1 MENYDETTFEP
12 VETQEAD
19 TTEEAIVTPVVPEK
33 DEPKIELEVEP
44 KEGETVPETIEEP
57 KVTPAKDSTKDN
69 DAVRYEYQQ
78 SRADKLEREM
88 AELRSKLEPPP
99 KEDAPPVDPGENA
112 DPLDAIKYSREM
124 SNYTL
129 KQIQKMNE
137 KATQT
142 ETQKQEAD
150 KQLAFRNYSIA
161 KLTEVNKSPQKS
173 TQIVNFFANSEHLAN
188 PKVYDVMYDA
198 AQAFLKGKAPAGIPS
213 KAPPPPTGGE
223 SVTGEKTIDEAF
235 SDELRQ
241 QKSYRL

>member
-12 VETQEAD
+12 VETSVAD
-19 TTEEAIVTPVVPEK
+19 TTEETIVTPVVPEK
-33 DEPKIELEVEP
+33 DESEKVEPEVEIA
-44 KEGETVPETIEEP
+44 PETIEEP
-57 KVTPAKDSTKDN
+57 EVTPAKDPTKDN

-78 SRADKLEREM
+78 SRADKLEKEI

-99 KEDAPPVDPGENA
+99 KEDAPPVDPGEDA
-112 DPLDAIKYSREM
+112 DPLDAIKYAKKM
-124 SNYTL
+124 SEYTL

-142 ETQKQEAD
+142 EAQREAQE
-150 KQLAFRNYSIA
+150 KQLAFRNYTIA

-173 TQIVNFFANSEHLAN
+173 TQIVNFFANSKHLEN
-188 PKVYDVMYDA
+188 PKIYDVMYDA
-198 AQAFLKGKAPAGIPS
+198 AQAFLNGKAPAGVTS

-223 SVTGEKTIDEAF
+223 SVTGDKTVDEAF